1 MEWEAVLEN
10 AKAGYRQVN
19 NDLWT
24 ATFTLPADDPKNEYC
39 KPFNYVEIFDE
50 KRRIELFRIVGE
62 DFTRTI
68 QGFRVYACE
77 HVIITLLDDVLF
89 MFHQIGNIGVFTPQV
104 INYILS
110 FQITQNWRLGRC
122 DFNHQ
127 FLYKWESE
135 NLLAALFS
143 VPRPFIDNW
152 HFTYN
157 TTVYP
162 WIINLVRAETE
173 VGCELRRR
181 KNMQGVTKNMDVK
194 NLVTRLY
201 PLGYGE
207 GDNQLTIRSVNNGVP
222 FIDADTIPLYGVKQS
237 IWTDR
242 RFENAGSLMATGF
255 QMLEELK
262 HPYISYTVESIDLF
276 KRTGDDFDEFKEGKI
291 VRVIDRAD
299 GIDLDTRIIE
309 INKPDVTT
317 ADITVTIA
325 NKDRNVAGSI
335 AALQERA
342 RINETYAQGSET
354 PQHIPFADNAE
365 PNFPAIFEFFV
376 DAGMVNIN
384 QARLRVRLEPYR
396 AFSRAI
402 RGGGGIATTTAS
414 GGGTTQTSTSGGG
427 TTATTTQQQTLTH
440 TTTQQA
446 VQTPTTSTAGSQMDT
461 TASGGATTSGA
472 SSLATTFNGQESLSI
487 SGITNIG
494 SSINTNGSQA
504 NVSLNLGSANTHM
517 HFVNDG
523 SHQTGMP
530 VGSLG
535 LSLSQTIHNHTI
547 TNVMDHQHPVNIRGH
562 SHGMAHTHTIG
573 AHSHQFV
580 IPGHSHTV
588 TIPAHGHSV
597 TIPAH
602 AHSVTISNHSHN
614 VTIPAHT
621 HGITIPDHTHDI
633 EFGIVTGERAD
644 SISIRVDGGN
654 LIPITGNLNEI
665 NIIPFL
671 RTDGAGR
678 IIRNAWHRV
687 DIIPNRRT
695 RIAACVFLSVFT
707 NSRGGMNL

>member
-1 MEWEAVLEN
+1 MSVANKPRIYNQRMELEAVLEN
-10 AKAGYRQVN
+10 GKAGYREVFN
-19 NDLWT
+19 GLWT
-24 ATFTLPADDPKNEYC
+24 ASFTLPADDPKNEYC

-50 KRRIELFRIVGE
+50 RRRIELFRIVGE
-62 DFTRTI
+62 DFTRAVK
-68 QGFRVYACE
+68 GFRTYACE

-89 MFHQIGNIGVFTPQV
+89 KFHQIGNRGVFTPEA
-104 INYILS
+104 INYVLS
-110 FQITQNWRLGRC
+110 FQTTQNWRLGRC

-143 VPRPFIDNW
+143 IPRPFINKW
-152 HFTYN
+152 HFTYD
-157 TTVYP
+157 TTSYP
-162 WIINLVRAETE
+162 WTFNLVRAETE
-173 VGCELRRR
+173 IGCELRRR

-194 NLVTRLY
+194 NLVTRIY

-207 GDNQLTIRSVNNGVP
+207 GDNQLTIASVNNGVP
-222 FIDADTIPLYGVKQS
+222 FLDADTIPIYGVKQS

-242 RFENAGSLMATGF
+242 RFENADSLMATGS

-262 HPYISYTVESIDLF
+262 HPYVSYSVESIDLF
-276 KRTGDDFDEFKEGKI
+276 KRTHDEFDEFREGKM

-299 GIDLDTRIIE
+299 GIDLDTRIME
-309 INKPDVTT
+309 IYKPDVTT
-317 ADITVTIA
+317 ADIVVVIA

-365 PNFPAIFEFFV
+365 PGFPAVFEFFI

-402 RGGGGIATTTAS
+402 RGGGGVTSTTSS

-427 TTATTTQQQTLTH
+427 TTATTTQQNTLTH

-446 VQTPTTSTAGSQMDT
+446 VQSPTTSTTSTQTPTTSTQAQQAAT
-461 TASGGATTSGA
+461 TQNGGGGTSGA
-472 SSLATTFNGQESLSI
+472 SNQTVTGSGGFGTGQHT
-487 SGITNIG
+487 GYAG
-494 SSINTNGSQA
+494 SFINFSTVSSTPSQ
-504 NVSLNLGSANTHM
+504 
-517 HFVNDG
+517 
-523 SHQTGMP
+523 
-530 VGSLG
+530 
-535 LSLSQTIHNHTI
+535 HNHTI
-547 TNVMDHQHPVNIRGH
+547 NQHQHSYQLIAH
-562 SHGMAHTHTIG
+562 THGMAHTHIIS
-573 AHSHQFV
+573 AHSHQLT
-580 IPGHSHTV
+580 IPGHSHTVTIPGHSHSVTIPAHSHSV

-602 AHSVTISNHSHN
+602 SHN
-614 VTIPAHT
+614 VTIPPHD
-621 HGITIPDHTHDI
+621 HGITLPDHTHDI
-633 EFGIVTGERAD
+633 EFGIVTGERAE
-644 SISIRVDGGN
+644 SISIRVDGN
-654 LIPITGNLNEI
+654 TVPITGSLDDI

-671 RTDGAGR
+671 RTDGGGR
-678 IIRNAWHRV
+678 IVRNAWHRLE
-687 DIIPNRRT
+687 IIPNTRT

-707 NSRGGMNL
+707 NSRGGENL